1 MDNSQAEIEGAEKGR
16 AEKIKKALLEIY
28 DTLGSE
34 DQKIIME
41 SARKVYV
48 TRGCQ
53 RQIAQRK

>member
-1 MDNSQAEIEGAEKGR
+1 MDNSQAEIDGAEEGR

-28 DTLGSE
+28 DTLSSE

-48 TRGCQ
+48 MRGCQ
-53 RQIAQRK
+53 RQIVMRQ

>member
-1 MDNSQAEIEGAEKGR
+1 MDNSQAEISEAEERR
-16 AEKIKKALLEIY
+16 AKEMKKALLEIY

-48 TRGCQ
+48 MRGCQ
-53 RQIAQRK
+53 RQIALRQ